1 MLEQTWKQNDKKANI
16 LILSFSAIVFVVV
29 VVLGRVKLKID
40 LGFNVHLFALADA
53 VINSI
58 VALLLVFALI
68 AVKKKKYLL
77 HKKLMMT
84 SLVLSILF
92 LVSYICHRLLSG
104 EARFG
109 DANHDGILSAAEI
122 QTVGN
127 IRYFYYVLLGT
138 HIFLAAVILPFI
150 LYTTYRAMTGQWVL
164 HKKRAKY
171 TWPLWFYVALT
182 GPIVYLMI
190 YPYYS

>member
-1 MLEQTWKQNDKKANI
+1 MLEQARKQNDKKANI
-16 LILSFSAIVFVVV
+16 LILSFSAIVFIVV
-29 VVLGRVKLKID
+29 VVLGRVKLKLD
-40 LGFNVHLFALADA
+40 LGFDVHLFALADA

-58 VALLLVFALI
+58 VALLLILALV

-122 QTVGN
+122 QAVGN